1 MTGEFPEIPTRLAGE
16 GFRFPM
22 SPWQGRIG
30 ALTIAIAP

>member
-1 MTGEFPEIPTRLAGE
+1 MAGEFPEIPPWLAGE

-22 SPWQGRIG
+22 SPWHGLIG